1 MHTSIPGFQI
11 PICFVIKLMI
21 IIAATMEIAKFIEFI
36 LLLKLA
42 NQSSPIATVLYFS
55 VILKIMLN

>member
-11 PICFVIKLMI
+11 PICFVIKLMV

-36 LLLKLA
+36 LLLKLG

>member
-55 VILKIMLN
+55 VILKITLN